1 MTSTDATGE
10 RSELSQRHSDAGNDD
25 PTGVSS
31 TPSGPAGTVSPP
43 TRRTRQRDLIA
54 AVLDATDQWLTAQ
67 QVYGRLAT
75 QGQTVGLATV
85 YRTLTALASG
95 GDVDVQRLG
104 DEWAYRRCSES
115 HHHHLTCR
123 ACGATVEVE
132 APGLEA
138 WAHDVADAHG
148 YSDIDHVVEIT
159 GTCPACQSRA

>member
-10 RSELSQRHSDAGNDD
+10 RSELSERQSDAGDD
-25 PTGVSS
+25 HLGGASS
-31 TPSGPAGTVSPP
+31 TPNDDTASSTPP
-43 TRRTRQRDLIA
+43 RRTRQRDLIA
-54 AVLDATDQWLTAQ
+54 AVLDSTDQWLTAQ

-85 YRTLTALASG
+85 YRTLTSLATA

-104 DEWAYRRCSES
+104 DEWAYRRCSSS

-138 WAHDVADAHG
+138 WADDVAAAHG
-148 YSDIDHVVEIT
+148 YTDIDHVVEIA
-159 GTCPACQSRA
+159 GLCPACQSRA